1 MLVSGL
7 HKPDGLVHF
16 QGGIAYSQEGGT
28 HPVNWLFE
36 GQIRSLFEGTNV
48 QGLEADGSAPIPLEH
63 LNEPSFLKCD
73 ARGLWIS
80 EDATHRARLL
90 LLNPQG
96 RLETV
101 LSHLRAPQVLL
112 PSGTHSYLL
121 AEGGRNRILEIRR
134 SE

>member
-63 LNEPSFLKCD
+63 LRTSPAS
-73 ARGLWIS
+73 
-80 EDATHRARLL
+80 
-90 LLNPQG
+90 
-96 RLETV
+96 
-101 LSHLRAPQVLL
+101 
-112 PSGTHSYLL
+112 
-121 AEGGRNRILEIRR
+121 
-134 SE
+134 